1 MANLYIHFP
10 FCKQACHYCNFHFST
25 STSNRLPL
33 WEAIDKEYEMR
44 KNEILHPL
52 ESIYFGG
59 GSPSLLSSNL
69 LSDFIQK
76 VKKNHSYSPDL
87 EITLEVNPDDVEH
100 SYLEGLLQAGIN
112 RLSVGIQSFHQSE
125 LTLMNRAHNVDQ
137 AERALDQISKL
148 FPNFSLDLIYG
159 IPKSNLDLWEENMQR
174 ALTYNPP
181 HISAYALTVEPKTV
195 LDHLVN
201 TKKIELLDDALV
213 KEQYDVL
220 VTTLAQKGF
229 VNYEFSNFGIP
240 SFFSINNQNYWTAKP
255 YLGLGPSAHSYDG
268 KSTRSWNKANNTK
281 YLKAITEG
289 ILPFDEEQ
297 LSRKDRFNEYV
308 MTGLRTL
315 NGISLDVVRQNFG
328 ERYGDYL
335 EEQMDRHIG
344 ESNLYWD
351 GDSIKVTQKAKF
363 LTDGIAA
370 DLFKL

>member
-100 SYLEGLLQAGIN
+100 SYLEGLKQAGIN

-159 IPKSNLDLWEENMQR
+159 MPKSNLDLWR
-174 ALTYNPP
+174 
-181 HISAYALTVEPKTV
+181 
-195 LDHLVN
+195 
-201 TKKIELLDDALV
+201 KICNV
-213 KEQYDVL
+213 
-220 VTTLAQKGF
+220 
-229 VNYEFSNFGIP
+229 
-240 SFFSINNQNYWTAKP
+240 
-255 YLGLGPSAHSYDG
+255 H
-268 KSTRSWNKANNTK
+268 
-281 YLKAITEG
+281 
-289 ILPFDEEQ
+289 
-297 LSRKDRFNEYV
+297 
-308 MTGLRTL
+308 
-315 NGISLDVVRQNFG
+315 
-328 ERYGDYL
+328 
-335 EEQMDRHIG
+335 
-344 ESNLYWD
+344 
-351 GDSIKVTQKAKF
+351 
-363 LTDGIAA
+363 
-370 DLFKL
+370 

>member
-181 HISAYALTVEPKTV
+181 HISAYALTIEPKTV

-344 ESNLYWD
+344 ECNLYLD

>member
-100 SYLEGLLQAGIN
+100 SYLEGLKQAGIN

-159 IPKSNLDLWEENMQR
+159 MPKSNLDLWEENMQR

-240 SFFSINNQNYWTAKP
+240 GFFSINNQNYWTAKP

-315 NGISLDVVRQNFG
+315 NGISLDVVRKNFG

-344 ESNLYWD
+344 ECNLYWD